1 MPIYTAPI
9 SHLKKKNL
17 ENRRKRPALPNESRE
32 LIAWL
37 AACLIC
43 LAAPY
48 AVSPRMPFPVRV
60 DGADIPLEAHGRFE
74 GRPEMRCVLVL
85 RQRSRREEILYL
97 PEEPPG
103 LCVGTGKGGGR
114 GSCPLIGDSLLLLR
128 LRVGREQQ
136 NLTAARTDRAAARPG
151 GRRPQKRPRQV
162 RR

>member
-1 MPIYTAPI
+1 MPYAYIYSPYIT
-9 SHLKKKNL
+9 SKKKRISKT
-17 ENRRKRPALPNESRE
+17 EESARRFPMRDRE

-151 GRRPQKRPRQV
+151 GRRPRP
-162 RR
+162 